1 MIQVP
6 IVWPVAAPIVW
17 AAWVFGVIAVILALR
32 VWLDLPSNRVAGLR
46 SSALWT
52 AVCLGCVWLRRY
64 DPTPV
69 SWLRG
74 SLPLGWGAILV
85 LGLAAWAGWASMRRV
100 GKNSRLQIVF
110 GRFLVHISLI
120 LGSIVF
126 AIPFAWL
133 LVTSF
138 KEDVDMASPH
148 GIVWIPKVTKT
159 VPYVS
164 PENPLYR
171 AVYQGQ
177 SVEANRAFVMPDGRW
192 QMAVERPLGLA
203 GFTFEVRKN
212 EVVQIPRNAPLVT
225 TTVQGRRAQGKVV
238 QERENGARVVEL
250 DTPPELAG
258 KRLELP
264 PNELRPV
271 REFGLRWQ
279 NYPEALDYLPPE
291 ANRGLTYLRNST
303 LLVVL
308 NVLGTLLSCSL
319 VAYAFARLRFPG
331 RNALFAI
338 LLATMMLPG
347 AVTLLPQFLIF
358 RELGWVDTLYP
369 LWVPALFAGAFN
381 VFLLRQFFRQI
392 PLELEDAAKIDGC
405 DYLKAFWKVMLP
417 QVRPALAVIAV
428 WTFIGAWN
436 NFMGP
441 LIYINS
447 PEHLPIAYALQLFNG
462 ERSGEPGL
470 LMAFASLS
478 MLPVVLV
485 FVFAQRYFI
494 EGVTLSGMGGR

>member
-6 IVWPVAAPIVW
+6 IVWPVASPILW
-17 AAWVFGVIAVILALR
+17 AAWLFGAIAAVVFARAV
-32 VWLDLPSNRVAGLR
+32 LDLPANRARGMRGAAVWGLVAG
-46 SSALWT
+46 T
-52 AVCLGCVWLRRY
+52 CLWLRRF
-64 DPTPV
+64 DPSAV
-69 SWLRG
+69 SWLKG
-74 SLPLGWGAILV
+74 SLPLGWGAIV
-85 LGLAAWAGWASMRRV
+85 LLAAAVWAGWKLVRHGARD
-100 GKNSRLQIVF
+100 SRLQNLF
-110 GRFLVHISLI
+110 GRFLIHIVLV
-120 LGSIVF
+120 LGSAVF
-126 AIPFAWL
+126 SVPFAWL

-148 GIVWIPKVTKT
+148 GIVWVPKVTQT
-159 VPYVS
+159 VPYLS
-164 PENPLYR
+164 DENPLYLGT
-171 AVYQGQ
+171 YQGAA
-177 SVEANRAFVMPDGRW
+177 VEANRAFVLPDGRW

-203 GFTFEVRKN
+203 GFTFEVQPN
-212 EVVQIPRNAPLVT
+212 DVIQIPRKAPIVTALVD
-225 TTVQGRRAQGKVV
+225 GLEAQGKVV
-238 QERENGARVVEL
+238 QEQENGARVIEF
-250 DTPPELAG
+250 DSPPALAG
-258 KRLELP
+258 QRRELP
-264 PNELRPV
+264 PNEVQPV
-271 REFGLRWQ
+271 REVGLRWQ

-291 ANRGLTYLRNST
+291 ANRGLTYLRNSVV
-303 LLVVL
+303 LVVL

-331 RNALFAI
+331 RNVLFAV
-338 LLATMMLPG
+338 LLATMMLPS

-358 RELGWVDTLYP
+358 RQMGWIDTLQP
-369 LWVPALFAGAFN
+369 LWVPALFASAFN
-381 VFLLRQFFRQI
+381 VFLLRQFFRQV

-405 DYLKAFWKVMLP
+405 DYLKAFWRVMLP
-417 QVRPALAVIAV
+417 QVKPALAVIAV

-462 ERSGEPGL
+462 ERAGEPGL